1 MKRCPSSS
9 KCKPVHQALTPAVR
23 PQNTPRIDPGSIGEV
38 ELGAIR
44 AINAWKEATG
54 HAFPTVTELL
64 KILQG
69 VGWRPPVSA

>member
-38 ELGAIR
+38 ELSAIR

-54 HAFPTVTELL
+54 HALPPVPAPPT
-64 KILQG
+64 IPQG
-69 VGWRPPVSA
+69 ARWRPPVSA